1 MNTLK
6 SMADHGRMWNLLW
19 PSRAWIGLYDDV
31 DSWRWSL
38 SDPDFYGLGETEFRR
53 WANLKPNSG
62 KLCAAMNTYG
72 KWNDES
78 CSKQFKP
85 VCSNVTGTNVT
96 FVLISTSLTWTDA
109 QGYCRE
115 FYTDLASVRNME
127 ENQKIKRL
135 IPFLQ
140 SAWLGLSRES
150 WKWSDGSDLTFPYWN
165 WGEPNRFLSEESCVA
180 ANFKAGGRWEDWPC
194 HWERSYICYTSG
206 ITQQV
211 FRLSVQKKNPSL
223 DLNDS
228 ATLDDILEQVKQK
241 LKDKGLP
248 ENIQLSWRKQ
258 PDGNVFQK
266 DKMEKEKTN
275 EKEDEPLCKGTLFS

>member
-1 MNTLK
+1 MLFTFYTSAATRRQPVVNSNRCKFSVALCERTLMK
-6 SMADHGRMWNLLW
+6 
-19 PSRAWIGLYDDV
+19 
-31 DSWRWSL
+31 
-38 SDPDFYGLGETEFRR
+38 
-53 WANLKPNSG
+53 
-62 KLCAAMNTYG
+62 
-72 KWNDES
+72 
-78 CSKQFKP
+78 
-85 VCSNVTGTNVT
+85 GTNVT

-165 WGEPNRFLSEESCVA
+165 WGEPNRFFSEESCVA

-206 ITQQV
+206 
-211 FRLSVQKKNPSL
+211 
-223 DLNDS
+223 
-228 ATLDDILEQVKQK
+228 E
-241 LKDKGLP
+241 
-248 ENIQLSWRKQ
+248 
-258 PDGNVFQK
+258 
-266 DKMEKEKTN
+266 
-275 EKEDEPLCKGTLFS
+275 